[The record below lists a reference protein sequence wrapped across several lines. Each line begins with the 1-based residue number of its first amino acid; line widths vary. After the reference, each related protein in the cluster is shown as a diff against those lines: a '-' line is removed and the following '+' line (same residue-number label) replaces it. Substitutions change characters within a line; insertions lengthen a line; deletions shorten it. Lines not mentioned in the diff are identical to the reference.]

1 MSSDIINEMRQAAL
15 EKARKQLRKI
25 GRNPEQIES
34 FIDLIDLGTE
44 KKTLDAAINL
54 LDPPVPENLVERLSS
69 LIAHPDAG
77 IRCAAFDRVAITLK
91 DRGTDFY
98 VRCLDE
104 PKFRDKSMAI
114 YRLYRHGNESAV
126 PAVAKRLRQ
135 ILNTR
140 KGSPY
145 HFHNGETEL
154 THCLDFLHRFR
165 HCKEVLPALQRMI
178 EKWEI
183 LSDKEV
189 SWITDQLEF
198 FGHADLHRETHC
210 LPAVVKFVD
219 SDHPVFEA
227 CESGDVDALRVFLD
241 QGTSVY
247 SDDTNRSL
255 SSVALRN
262 GHLEI
267 LKLLVEYGL
276 NLERP
281 VHGFREF
288 PILRALRAE
297 KWDIADYILSQ
308 GIDLNRRDEYGS
320 SIFNTACWGFVPI
333 DWLSRMIDLGG
344 DVHHQSRGETPIF
357 SAVRGNAVEV
367 IELLVSRGADLNA
380 TSSNGDTPLISAARG
395 GKVEAAKWLIDHG
408 ADLRQCQY
416 RDRDALYWARENKHP
431 KVEAIILSHLELPP

>member
-1 MSSDIINEMRQAAL
+1 
-15 EKARKQLRKI
+15 
-25 GRNPEQIES
+25 
-34 FIDLIDLGTE
+34 
-44 KKTLDAAINL
+44 
-54 LDPPVPENLVERLSS
+54 
-69 LIAHPDAG
+69 
-77 IRCAAFDRVAITLK
+77 
-91 DRGTDFY
+91 
-98 VRCLDE
+98 
-104 PKFRDKSMAI
+104 
-114 YRLYRHGNESAV
+114 
-126 PAVAKRLRQ
+126 VAKRLRQ

-165 HCKEVLPALQRMI
+165 HRKEVLPALQRMV

-189 SWITDQLEF
+189 FWITDQLEF
-198 FGHADLHRETHC
+198 FDHADLRRETHC

-227 CESGDVDALRVFLD
+227 CERGGVEALRMFLD

-247 SDDTNRSL
+247 SHDTNRSL

-281 VHGFREF
+281 VHGFHEF

-297 KWDIADYILSQ
+297 KWELADYILSQ
-308 GIDLNRRDEYGS
+308 GIDLNRRDDSGS
-320 SIFNTACWGFVPI
+320 SIFNIACYGFVPV

-344 DVHHQSRGETPIF
+344 DVNDRSRSETPIF
-357 SAVRGNAVEV
+357 SAVRGNAVGV
-367 IELLVSRGADLNA
+367 LELLVSCGADINA
-380 TSSNGDTPLISAARG
+380 IKNDGSTPLILAARG
-395 GKVEAAKWLIDHG
+395 GKAEAAKWLIDHG
-408 ADLRQCQY
+408 ADLRHCQY
-416 RDRDALYWARENKHP
+416 RDRDALHWARENKHP
-431 KVEAIILSHLELPP
+431 EVEALLLLALGRDQ

>member
-1 MSSDIINEMRQAAL
+1 L
-15 EKARKQLRKI
+15 
-25 GRNPEQIES
+25 
-34 FIDLIDLGTE
+34 
-44 KKTLDAAINL
+44 
-54 LDPPVPENLVERLSS
+54 VP
-69 LIAHPDAG
+69 LIAHSDAG
-77 IRCAAFDRVAITLK
+77 IRSMAFDWVADTLK

-98 VRCLDE
+98 IRSLE
-104 PKFRDKSMAI
+104 ESMFRDKSMAI
-114 YRLYRHGNESAV
+114 YRLYRYGNESAV

-165 HCKEVLPALQRMI
+165 HRKEVLPVLQRMI

-189 SWITDQLEF
+189 FWITDQLEF
-198 FGHADLHRETHC
+198 FDHEDLRRKPHC
-210 LPAVVKFVD
+210 LPAVVKLVD
-219 SDHPVFEA
+219 SNHPVFDA
-227 CESGDVDALRVFLD
+227 CQSGDVDALRMLLD

-247 SDDTNRSL
+247 SNDANRSL
-255 SSVALRN
+255 ASVALRN

-267 LKLLVEYGL
+267 LKILVEYGL

-281 VHGFREF
+281 VHGFHEF
-288 PILRALRAE
+288 PILRALKAE
-297 KWDIADYILSQ
+297 KWEIVDYILSQ
-308 GIDLNRRDEYGS
+308 GIDLNRRDDCGS
-320 SIFNTACWGFVPI
+320 SIFYMVCWGSVPL
-333 DWLSRMIDLGG
+333 DWLRRMIDLGG
-344 DVHHQSRGETPIF
+344 DVHQRCRGETPIF

-367 IELLVSRGADLNA
+367 MELLATHGADINA
-380 TSSNGDTPLISAARG
+380 IAGNGDTPLISAARG

-408 ADLRQCQY
+408 ADLRHCQY

-431 KVEAIILSHLELPP
+431 DVEEILLRALDRQ